1 VDRLAAGNADLGQRR
16 GDGARQVAVAD
27 RAGAQRN
34 LGVDAVLASWP
45 PAVQTL
51 TPWTLTPATVSAR
64 STAWAIA
71 WAASSRLTIAP
82 PRTPRDWT

>member
-16 GDGARQVAVAD
+16 SDGARQVAVAD
-27 RAGAQRN
+27 RRAPSDTWVWTR
-34 LGVDAVLASWP
+34 LLASWP

-64 STAWAIA
+64 STAWAMA
-71 WAASSRLTIAP
+71 CAASSRLTIAP
-82 PRTPRDWT
+82 PRTPRDCT

>member
-1 VDRLAAGNADLGQRR
+1 MARDRSPSPIG
-16 GDGARQVAVAD
+16 
-27 RAGAQRN
+27 RAPSDTWVWTRW
-34 LGVDAVLASWP
+34 LASWP

-64 STAWAIA
+64 STAWAMA

-82 PRTPRDWT
+82 PRTPRDCT